1 MVLAEALRARLLAA
15 LRPWLAA
22 DPAEL
27 RVEPGLLA
35 RSRAVARGVELDAAA
50 LNAAAAA
57 AGEPAS
63 WPATIDR
70 AAAAEVEL
78 AASPWAAPAVDAV
91 VRGVDVALTRGR
103 RRRPSLLGRNPRG
116 SNSSARFWRTGP
128 TRICCEYSISE
139 RLQPPPFSIQ
149 TLEKKVRSDL
159 VGAIHSTKQTVR
171 VCFDELC

>member
-35 RSRAVARGVELDAAA
+35 RSRAVARGVELEAAA
-50 LNAAAAA
+50 LNAAA
-57 AGEPAS
+57 GEPAA

-91 VRGVDVALTRGR
+91 VRGVHVALTLR
-103 RRRPSLLGRNPRG
+103 
-116 SNSSARFWRTGP
+116 
-128 TRICCEYSISE
+128 
-139 RLQPPPFSIQ
+139 
-149 TLEKKVRSDL
+149 
-159 VGAIHSTKQTVR
+159 
-171 VCFDELC
+171 

>member
-50 LNAAAAA
+50 AA

-78 AASPWAAPAVDAV
+78 ATSPWAAPAVDAV
-91 VRGVDVALTRGR
+91 VRGVDVALTLR
-103 RRRPSLLGRNPRG
+103 
-116 SNSSARFWRTGP
+116 
-128 TRICCEYSISE
+128 
-139 RLQPPPFSIQ
+139 
-149 TLEKKVRSDL
+149 
-159 VGAIHSTKQTVR
+159 
-171 VCFDELC
+171 

>member
-50 LNAAAAA
+50 LNAGAG
-57 AGEPAS
+57 AGEPAP

-91 VRGVDVALTRGR
+91 VRGVHVALTLR
-103 RRRPSLLGRNPRG
+103 
-116 SNSSARFWRTGP
+116 
-128 TRICCEYSISE
+128 
-139 RLQPPPFSIQ
+139 
-149 TLEKKVRSDL
+149 
-159 VGAIHSTKQTVR
+159 
-171 VCFDELC
+171 

>member
-27 RVEPGLLA
+27 RVEPGLLSL
-35 RSRAVARGVELDAAA
+35 SRAS
-50 LNAAAAA
+50 
-57 AGEPAS
+57 AGEPAP

-91 VRGVDVALTRGR
+91 VRGVHVALTLR
-103 RRRPSLLGRNPRG
+103 
-116 SNSSARFWRTGP
+116 
-128 TRICCEYSISE
+128 
-139 RLQPPPFSIQ
+139 
-149 TLEKKVRSDL
+149 
-159 VGAIHSTKQTVR
+159 
-171 VCFDELC
+171 

>member
-27 RVEPGLLA
+27 RVEPGLLS
-35 RSRAVARGVELDAAA
+35 RSRAVARGVEVDAAA

-57 AGEPAS
+57 GEPAP

-91 VRGVDVALTRGR
+91 VRGVDVALTLR
-103 RRRPSLLGRNPRG
+103 
-116 SNSSARFWRTGP
+116 
-128 TRICCEYSISE
+128 
-139 RLQPPPFSIQ
+139 
-149 TLEKKVRSDL
+149 
-159 VGAIHSTKQTVR
+159 
-171 VCFDELC
+171 